1 MGYPQKFNNKREML
15 GQFREYATFL
25 RSLLLDTAG
34 NHIELKLKLKL
45 RRKCITLN
53 INKTITI
60 SNGTLNI
67 YIGIRGWG
75 KTEDKTKQRNHR
87 I

>member
-1 MGYPQKFNNKREML
+1 MN
-15 GQFREYATFL
+15 
-25 RSLLLDTAG
+25 
-34 NHIELKLKLKL
+34 
-45 RRKCITLN
+45 LN